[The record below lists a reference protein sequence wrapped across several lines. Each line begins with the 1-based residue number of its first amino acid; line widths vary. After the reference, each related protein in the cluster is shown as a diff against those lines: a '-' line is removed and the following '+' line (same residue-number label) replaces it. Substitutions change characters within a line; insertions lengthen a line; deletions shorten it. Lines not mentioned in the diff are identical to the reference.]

1 MGGTTAK
8 ACLVEDG
15 IPVEKPGSEVG
26 AGATIAM
33 RMVGG
38 NVSGAGYALRVPS
51 LDIVE
56 VGAGGGSIAWIDGG
70 GALRVGPES
79 ASADP
84 GPACYG
90 RGGTQPTV
98 TDANVVLGYIN
109 PDAIADAQL
118 AIDAE
123 AAAATIQR
131 VIADPLGLPLLEAAY
146 GITLVANATM
156 MRALRAVSTERG
168 RDPRRSSLIAFG
180 GAGPLHAASL
190 SASMGITKVVVPP
203 YSGVFSALGLLLA
216 DFRQDYVRSIAQ
228 PLLEVSADTVL
239 ETFAELER
247 TAAADAEA
255 QGVPADSVRL
265 ERRVDLKYDYQIA
278 EMTLPFP
285 EDLRGDELAAVLT
298 RAFSEEHEREFRY
311 ASNDPID
318 LINLRLRATA
328 PASDL
333 RFADLGR
340 QGRAVGGSRAARSR
354 EAYFGPEVGSLTS
367 PVVVRGDLTT
377 PTEGPLIIEEPDT
390 TVVVPRG
397 WTAALDD
404 GTGSVVITHESHA
417 ATADTAHADT
427 AHADTAHADT
437 AREATR

>member
-203 YSGVFSALGLLLA
+203 YSGLA

-427 AHADTAHADT
+427 A
-437 AREATR
+437 REATR